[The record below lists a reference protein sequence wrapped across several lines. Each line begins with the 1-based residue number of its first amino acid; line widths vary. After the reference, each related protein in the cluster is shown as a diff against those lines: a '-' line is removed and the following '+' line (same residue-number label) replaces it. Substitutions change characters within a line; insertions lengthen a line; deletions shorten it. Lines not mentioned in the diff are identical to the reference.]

1 MIENWSIEANR
12 REETKEER
20 LTRERKLAEEKA
32 EQYVFNTLDNCWFAL
47 CKRMRED
54 PTAETQKAMNMVRRV
69 IEETKRKFRSDKAD
83 AEKDSIS
90 TDEWVRWLKAED
102 CIMDYPEAVLDV
114 AKHVITIAD
123 QKGCKVTNPC
133 LQWLL
138 FAVNEA
144 CKEKLGKYLFP
155 NTFTFEGFG
164 PRYDVAYYNFCGFG
178 GMPISL
184 YPSSRTDLTI
194 IRADALEIIRAVTLE
209 DCGLNLSE
217 LCRKHMDK
225 FRKSVDKKSTETR
238 EG

>member
-83 AEKDSIS
+83 AEKDPIS

-102 CIMDYPEAVLDV
+102 CIMDYPEAALDV
-114 AKHVITIAD
+114 SERILMIAAEEKFD
-123 QKGCKVTNPC
+123 ISNPC

-138 FAVNEA
+138 FEINKT

-155 NTFTFEGFG
+155 NIFTVDGFG
-164 PRYDVAYYNFCGFG
+164 PRYDIVYYNFCGFG
-178 GMPISL
+178 ALPITL
-184 YPSSRTDLTI
+184 YPSSFNEFVL
-194 IRADALEIIRAVTLE
+194 IRKDAYEIIETVIRE
-209 DCGLNLSE
+209 EGGSNLSE
-217 LCRKHMDK
+217 LCKKHMDE
-225 FRKSVDKKSTETR
+225 FREAVDKKSTETW